1 VTSAV
6 LQQIPAANP
15 FSLVAFFA
23 LPSLD
28 PAAVHPDSAPATA
41 LLARYMNLQ
50 CESEQGAAEAGEGA
64 RGYSD
69 LRNKVFKVVP
79 SVRNGPYFVKRAT
92 GSKPALLG
100 RKLTQVIDYY
110 YLALVVGVVVVRA
123 VLLLCC
129 CDSVI
134 LLSRCMYVL
143 RC

>member
-1 VTSAV
+1 
-6 LQQIPAANP
+6 
-15 FSLVAFFA
+15 
-23 LPSLD
+23 
-28 PAAVHPDSAPATA
+28 VHPDSAPATA

-100 RKLTQVIDYY
+100 RKLTQVIDCYY
-110 YLALVVGVVVVRA
+110 CRFYDHGSMLRTAA
-123 VLLLCC
+123 VLL
-129 CDSVI
+129 
-134 LLSRCMYVL
+134 
-143 RC
+143 